1 MSQRTMRALGW
12 LAMAHGLALSVLPLR
27 GLSAD
32 TVPLGNWMPV
42 VLYVVGMLGYVA
54 AGLALVGLVPL
65 RRFASPM
72 LVLASVYSLVGM
84 TILGVGTVRAGAALS
99 LAFLVI
105 GLWRAAAG
113 WPDATDRHGRVWHA
127 VAATVGVLFLTYVG
141 VAAASCPWHRSWGST
156 PEEVAMALPGD
167 RPGRDPAYEIQHAV
181 TIDAPPEAVWPWL
194 VQLGQDRA
202 GFYSYDWLERA
213 AGVNVQNVFE
223 IRPEWQTRQPGD
235 LVRATQA
242 SYLGGIFGPELGW
255 RLDDVQPGRVML
267 LRNWGAFVLVP
278 TADGRTRFIVRSTI
292 TNPRIPVWA
301 AVLNMGAFELPHFIM
316 ERRMMLTIKAL
327 AERAAP
333 SPAVARR

>member
-72 LVLASVYSLVGM
+72 LVLASVYPLVGM
-84 TILGVGTVRAGAALS
+84 TILGVGRVRAGAALS

-105 GLWRAAAG
+105 GLWRAAVG
-113 WPDATDRHGRVWHA
+113 WPDATDRHGRLWHV
-127 VAATVGVLFLTYVG
+127 VAATVGVVFLTYVG
-141 VAAASCPWHRSWGST
+141 VAAASWPWHRSWGST
-156 PEEVAMALPGD
+156 PEELAMALPGD
-167 RPGRDPAYEIQHAV
+167 APGRDPADQIQHAV
-181 TIDAPPEAVWPWL
+181 TIDAPPDAVWPWL

-213 AGVNVQNVFE
+213 FGVDVHNVAE
-223 IRPEWQTRQPGD
+223 IRPEWQDAKAGE
-235 LVRATQA
+235 LVRATQPG
-242 SYLGGIFGPELGW
+242 YLGGLFGPELGW
-255 RLDDVQPGRVML
+255 TVDESSRNARMVLE
-267 LRNWGAFVLVP
+267 NWGAFVLVP
-278 TADGRTRFIVRSTI
+278 RTTHDPIHHPHHRSATPGSRSGR
-292 TNPRIPVWA
+292 
-301 AVLNMGAFELPHFIM
+301 
-316 ERRMMLTIKAL
+316 RR
-327 AERAAP
+327 
-333 SPAVARR
+333 